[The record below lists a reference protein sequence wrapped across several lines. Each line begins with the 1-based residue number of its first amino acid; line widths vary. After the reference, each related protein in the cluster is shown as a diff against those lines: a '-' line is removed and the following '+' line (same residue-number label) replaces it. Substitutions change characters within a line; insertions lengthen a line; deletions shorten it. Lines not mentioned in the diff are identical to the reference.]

1 MNNILGIIRKYNY
14 DLYRG
19 NLSMEEYLSSYFSKY
34 LEDLSTYIDESNEE
48 FREKVGK
55 KINLIQQICNEI
67 IDIIH
72 INSNGFTKKSY
83 SKSYELFYKIEP
95 YLLNKKVGQT
105 HGYSFFRIRRG
116 DFSDS
121 NKRELFHISKDNRHL
136 IGAFRYSIPG
146 IPCLYLAKGIELA
159 WLECGMPQEFSYCKM
174 EIDRN
179 LNLINFIKN
188 PHDFSVSVICGVQSG
203 NKNINDSV
211 CEDLLNYI
219 VTYPL
224 MAACSMKVK
233 NRGNK
238 FVEEYVIPQ
247 MLMEWVRESKYFDG
261 IAYKSSLYNNL
272 AKSIYATNIVLPVK
286 EFREDGLC
294 KNLTSKISISDIAYF
309 DVKSHFDKC
318 KKTISE
324 IKDFKNKLEYD
335 VGQSTFKIKE
345 KNEMIEVCEVVIR
358 TYETLIDGGYND
370 TELIFSYIEIIS
382 RYISMIYKNTDNIE
396 KENNDL
402 KSKDLISDYKCI
414 LDELVEFKDLM
425 DKIIFEGSVF
435 SFDFKEENLINCN
448 KI

>member
-34 LEDLSTYIDESNEE
+34 LDDLSTYIDESNEE

-55 KINLIQQICNEI
+55 KINLIQEICNEI

-83 SKSYELFYKIEP
+83 TKSYELFDKIEP
-95 YLLNKKVGQT
+95 YLLKKKVGQK
-105 HGYSFFRIRRG
+105 YYRIRKG
-116 DFSDS
+116 NFSDS

-174 EIDRN
+174 ELDRN
-179 LNLINFIKN
+179 LNLINFIEN
-188 PHDFSVSVICGVQSG
+188 PHEFAVSVSC
-203 NKNINDSV
+203 NIYSDD
-211 CEDLLNYI
+211 EYLLNYI

-238 FVEEYVIPQ
+238 FTEEYVIPQ

-272 AKSIYATNIVLPVK
+272 AKGIYATNIVLPVK

-318 KKTISE
+318 KKIISE

-335 VGQSTFKIKE
+335 LGQSKFKIKE
-345 KNEMIEVCEVVIR
+345 KSEMIEVCEVVIR

-370 TELIFSYIEIIS
+370 TELIFSYIKIIS

-396 KENNDL
+396 KEKNDL

-425 DKIIFEGSVF
+425 YKIIFEGSVF